1 MASKIFLFEQIFF
14 GSTSRRVS
22 SGMSFCPFVR
32 EFRALANSAKLTAG
46 APDLDMNHSR
56 NSPHHRGQIRRTL
69 YPAKKPRLRLHDIVS
84 EGAHVSRDNRHP
96 KTVGIQ
102 GCGVWC
108 LRVAAFCREESLGNS
123 SGCSYFSRSSFNSS
137 GFAVS
142 PADGTRAA
150 AAL

>member
-22 SGMSFCPFVR
+22 SGMSFSPFVR

-46 APDLDMNHSR
+46 APDFDMNHSW
-56 NSPHHRGQIRRTL
+56 NSPYHPGQIRRTL

-84 EGAHVSRDNRHP
+84 EGVHVSRDSRQP

-102 GCGVWC
+102 GCGVWW
-108 LRVAAFCREESLGNS
+108 LRLAAFCREESLRCRADSSAAYSSALSSSLSGNQ
-123 SGCSYFSRSSFNSS
+123 
-137 GFAVS
+137 
-142 PADGTRAA
+142 D
-150 AAL
+150 